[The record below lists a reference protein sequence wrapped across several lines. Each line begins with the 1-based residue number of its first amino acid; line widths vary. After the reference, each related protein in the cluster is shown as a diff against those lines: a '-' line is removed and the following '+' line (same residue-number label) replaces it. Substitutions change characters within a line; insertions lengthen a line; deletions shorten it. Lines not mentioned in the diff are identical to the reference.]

1 LAKLKLNNKA
11 NNTKKSYTQA
21 SKNNMEDIIYIKKTF
36 LKLPTKKVV
45 EINDIINNNKIGLV
59 KSKINMII
67 IELSRKQ
74 VVISIILKNIEFIV
88 NSTNAQIVNINRCLK
103 KAKLETVAN
112 YIQVKT
118 NKIIMTTNRT
128 PSNSD
133 LSIIKKY
140 LKENNNINLNQV

>member
-1 LAKLKLNNKA
+1 
-11 NNTKKSYTQA
+11 
-21 SKNNMEDIIYIKKTF
+21 MEDIIYIKKTF

-112 YIQVKT
+112 YI
-118 NKIIMTTNRT
+118 
-128 PSNSD
+128 
-133 LSIIKKY
+133 
-140 LKENNNINLNQV
+140 